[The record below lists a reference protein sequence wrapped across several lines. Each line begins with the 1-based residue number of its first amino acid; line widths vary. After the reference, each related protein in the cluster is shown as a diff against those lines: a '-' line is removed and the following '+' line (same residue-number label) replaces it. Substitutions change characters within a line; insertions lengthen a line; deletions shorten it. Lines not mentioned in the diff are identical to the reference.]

1 MVHDE
6 PQVGVHRHGYQE
18 AAFQY
23 PLSANEGK
31 KTTFSHLLQSQK
43 GYKPEDSGQRNLR
56 HKGEGLQAGNAAPH
70 NQPSP
75 FLLSM
80 EGQATPERG
89 FRGICAFSLA
99 TGTHVASAGAARG
112 EKDGHTKGWKEQG
125 ETRRNAWEISE
136 RGEQPYR
143 AGNSVGRDEA
153 APSGEGTSERPRSA
167 HSPGGHA
174 APRPGLRVWKRIS
187 FPANLF
193 CVLGAAQPFHRR
205 SAGRAAFSAA
215 LI

>member
-99 TGTHVASAGAARG
+99 TGTHVALAGAARG

-143 AGNSVGRDEA
+143 VWKQRGERRGSPIGRRDQRVS
-153 APSGEGTSERPRSA
+153 PQCPQPRGTRGS
-167 HSPGGHA
+167 
-174 APRPGLRVWKRIS
+174 APRAACLEADF
-187 FPANLF
+187 FP
-193 CVLGAAQPFHRR
+193 C
-205 SAGRAAFSAA
+205 
-215 LI
+215 